1 MDRVIENKKGSLP
14 AKIIVFFVLLGI
26 AGLFYFTFFFD
37 AGSKS
42 VNLDD
47 IKTYRVSRVSFGE
60 NINFVGEVQPKHVY
74 FVDAVE
80 GGVVKTVSARNGQI
94 IKEGESIVELSNSA
108 LLLQVIR
115 SEAEISQQV
124 NNLNNLEIELERNRL
139 THLKNIL
146 ETDHA
151 IMDTQ
156 RTLQNLNYLENKGV
170 GERDKIKMN
179 EDELSYLLKK
189 KKLLIEAQKTDL
201 RIQSK
206 QMAQLTENTERLKNS
221 LEYTKENLSS
231 LNVVA
236 PTSGL
241 LTDFYLQKGQSLN
254 KGDRIARIDNIDE
267 MVLVAQIDEFYSSS
281 LDVGNTAIVKNGEH
295 ELMMNVSRIY
305 PEINNGTFRVDLT
318 FKQKLP
324 ADVKRGRQLTGKILL
339 QDKRTTLAFPN
350 KQIVKYTA
358 DNWVFVLS
366 SDRKTASK
374 RFIKAGARNE
384 TYVEVKSGLVDG
396 EEIIVSSYKN
406 FQDQEH
412 LILK

>member
-189 KKLLIEAQKTDL
+189 KSCSL
-201 RIQSK
+201 
-206 QMAQLTENTERLKNS
+206 RLK
-221 LEYTKENLSS
+221 K
-231 LNVVA
+231 
-236 PTSGL
+236 
-241 LTDFYLQKGQSLN
+241 LT
-254 KGDRIARIDNIDE
+254 
-267 MVLVAQIDEFYSSS
+267 
-281 LDVGNTAIVKNGEH
+281 
-295 ELMMNVSRIY
+295 
-305 PEINNGTFRVDLT
+305 
-318 FKQKLP
+318 
-324 ADVKRGRQLTGKILL
+324 
-339 QDKRTTLAFPN
+339 
-350 KQIVKYTA
+350 
-358 DNWVFVLS
+358 
-366 SDRKTASK
+366 
-374 RFIKAGARNE
+374 
-384 TYVEVKSGLVDG
+384 
-396 EEIIVSSYKN
+396 
-406 FQDQEH
+406 
-412 LILK
+412 